1 MTHGPIFTDPF
12 NDRDSLY
19 HDNKNIQWQSI
30 TDFKFVFHKLRD
42 NFRPFLD
49 IYIYTFHYKIH
60 CWIVNQSLSIKLII
74 YLIYN
79 SAVTSDVGGDQ
90 KLYENHVLT
99 KIGQC
104 VSVFVRVEGGGCV
117 SIFFLMSSK
126 VMRRKGRY

>member
-1 MTHGPIFTDPF
+1 MTS
-12 NDRDSLY
+12 N
-19 HDNKNIQWQSI
+19 
-30 TDFKFVFHKLRD
+30 
-42 NFRPFLD
+42 
-49 IYIYTFHYKIH
+49 
-60 CWIVNQSLSIKLII
+60 
-74 YLIYN
+74 
-79 SAVTSDVGGDQ
+79 VGGDQ